1 MRTLD
6 NARAIARLRAR
17 ARLRELLAEQARLL
31 ASLRRPRRTAFRVW
45 HDLGQAKDR
54 CGRANGAK

>member
-17 ARLRELLAEQARLL
+17 ARLRELLAEEARLL
-31 ASLRRPRRTAFRVW
+31 ASLRRPRRAALRV
-45 HDLGQAKDR
+45 HYELNQVKKPAG
-54 CGRANGAK
+54 GRDGVH